1 MKISEKAKALV
12 AAAMVSATAA
22 AGSGTAPVAVRWEMG
37 QNGAEKGYY
46 SSRFVI
52 KNTSGRP
59 LDANWQFFFN
69 QFSRRV
75 KLPDSSPVDVD
86 EVSTTYY
93 RVKPNSR
100 YHNMAAGDSIVV
112 DLLMR
117 GTMVNV
123 SYMPMGGH
131 VVLNGDT
138 RNPLPVTITYSR
150 LDDPKQ
156 WGMRADYPDGRRIYA
171 QNQSLALPAQHTTVT
186 GTPYDQ
192 MPAPKS
198 VSLGQGYT
206 QVSTAVTIKTALL
219 GRSTS
224 LGRRYLEREL
234 KERGIYC
241 TSSQPTTIELKVDSK
256 VGPDNYE
263 AYRLVVDNGAV
274 TITGASETGLLNGVK
289 TLISAIDHSQGRKL
303 PNATVTDAPDFHYRG
318 FMLDIA
324 RNFIPYDCIKKF
336 VDLLAYYKINTYQ
349 FHFTDDEAWRLE
361 IPGLP
366 ELTEVASRRGCT
378 LDENGY
384 LAQIFDGNGNPDDL
398 SQSANGYL
406 TRSQFVELLRY
417 AHERGV
423 RIIPEIETPGHAR
436 AAKVAMLNRYRRLI
450 ATDSV
455 AACQYVLWDDNDQSV
470 FTSAQSYHD
479 NVLNVSSDGVYRF
492 IDKVVTELQSMYKD
506 AGLKLDIVHLGGD
519 EVPSGSWDKTPTVQA
534 LMKREG
540 MKSAHEVSQYYMRR
554 ITDILYPRGIRVE
567 GWQEIALGHD
577 DAYNQTMSKRIAG
590 VNAWSTVGSRD
601 VVPYTIANAGYP
613 VILSN
618 VTNFYMDM
626 GYNWH
631 QYEIGLHW
639 GGAVDEFAAFDA
651 QPWNIYRSA
660 RTAYDGTPIDLK
672 RAADGKVQL
681 SRPENVIGVQGQLW
695 GETLRSW
702 DMVQY
707 YCLPK
712 VFGLVERGWNS
723 RPEWGEEYD
732 DSSRYVAARN
742 AYNQRIFRELPQLS
756 QRGYS
761 FRIPQPG
768 IVVSDGKLLAN
779 TQYPSLVVRY
789 TVDGSEPTLDSPVWT
804 SPVAVPSGTKL
815 IKAKAYYSPKLS
827 SVTTYL
833 WLDR

>member
-1 MKISEKAKALV
+1 MKISKKAKAL
-12 AAAMVSATAA
+12 AAAAIVAVSASAST
-22 AGSGTAPVAVRWEMG
+22 GTAPVAVRWVMG

-52 KNTSGRP
+52 KNTSGHQ

-75 KLPDSSPVDVD
+75 KLPDGCPVDVD

-93 RVKPNSR
+93 RVKPNGLYR
-100 YHNMAAGDSIVV
+100 AIPAGDSIVV

-123 SYMPMGGH
+123 SYIPMGGH
-131 VVLNGDT
+131 VVLNGDLSH
-138 RNPLPVTITYSR
+138 PLPVTIAYSR

-156 WGMRADYPDGRRIYA
+156 WGMRADYPDGRRVYA
-171 QNQSLALPAQHTTVT
+171 QNQSLALPAQHTAVT

-192 MPAPKS
+192 MPALKS
-198 VSLGQGYT
+198 VNLSQGYT
-206 QVSTAVTIKTALL
+206 SVPTTITIKSRSLSRATA
-219 GRSTS
+219 

-234 KERGIYC
+234 LSRGIYNA
-241 TSSQPTTIELKVDSK
+241 SSQPTTIELKVDAK
-256 VGPDNYE
+256 VDQSNYE
-263 AYRLVVDNGAV
+263 AYTLVVDNGAITV
-274 TITGASETGLLNGVK
+274 TGASETGLLNGVK
-289 TLISAIDHSQGRKL
+289 TLISAIDHAQGHRL
-303 PNATVTDAPDFHYRG
+303 PNASITDAPDFHYRG

-324 RNFIPYDCIKKF
+324 RNFIQFDCIKKF

-398 SQSANGYL
+398 TQSANGYL
-406 TRSQFVELLRY
+406 TRSQFVVLLRY

-423 RIIPEIETPGHAR
+423 SIIPEIETPGHAR

-479 NVLNVSSDGVYRF
+479 NVLNVASDGVYRF

-577 DAYNQTMSKRIAG
+577 DAYNQAMSKRIAG

-660 RTAYDGTPIDLK
+660 RTAYDGTPVDLK

-723 RPEWGEEYD
+723 RPEWGEDYA

-756 QRGYS
+756 KRGYS

-768 IVVSDGKLLAN
+768 VVVVDGKIKVN
-779 TQYPSLVVRY
+779 TQYGSLIVRY
-789 TVDGSEPTLDSPVWT
+789 TTDGSEPTLDSPVWK
-804 SPVAVPSGTKL
+804 SPVAVPAGAKL
-815 IKAKAYYSPKLS
+815 IKAKAYYSPTLS

>member
-1 MKISEKAKALV
+1 MMITKKAKALA
-12 AAAMVSATAA
+12 AAAMVTMGVAA
-22 AGSGTAPVAVRWEMG
+22 ATGGTSPVAVRWEMG

-52 KNTSGRP
+52 KNTSGQL

-75 KLPDSSPVDVD
+75 KLPEGCPVDVD

-100 YHNMAAGDSIVV
+100 YHSIAAGDSIVV

-131 VVLNGDT
+131 IVIDGDT
-138 RNPLPVTITYSR
+138 RNPLPVAISYAR

-156 WGMRADYPDGRRIYA
+156 WGMRSDYPDGRRVWA
-171 QNQSLALPAQHTTVT
+171 QNESLAKPALQTEVT
-186 GTPYDQ
+186 ATPYDQ
-192 MPAPKS
+192 FPALKS
-198 VSLGQGYT
+198 VKLATGYT
-206 QVSTAVTIKTALL
+206 TIATAVNVKAS
-219 GRSTS
+219 GRATS
-224 LGRRYLEREL
+224 LGRKYLEREFQS
-234 KERGIYC
+234 RGIYKA
-241 TSSQPTTIELKVDSK
+241 TGQNATIVLKVDSK
-256 VGPDNYE
+256 VNADNYE
-263 AYRLVVDNGAV
+263 AYTMVVDNGTI
-274 TITGASETGLLNGVK
+274 TITGASETGVLNGVK
-289 TLISAIDHSQGRKL
+289 TLVSAIDHSKGHRL
-303 PNATVTDAPDFHYRG
+303 PNATVTDAPDMHYRG

-324 RNFIPYDCIKKF
+324 RNFIPFDCLKKF

-384 LAQIFDGNGNPDDL
+384 LAQIFDGNGNPDDP

-406 TRSQFVELLRY
+406 TRSQFIELLRY

-436 AAKVAMLNRYRRLI
+436 AAKVAMLNRYRRLA

-455 AACQYVLWDDNDQSV
+455 AARYYQLWDDNDKSK

-479 NVLNVSSDGVYRF
+479 NVLNVANEGVYRF
-492 IDKVVTELQSMYKD
+492 LDKVITELQAMYKE
-506 AGLKLDIVHLGGD
+506 AGQKLDIVHLGGD
-519 EVPSGSWDKTPTVQA
+519 EVPTGSWDATPEVQA
-534 LMKREG
+534 LMKRQG

-567 GWQEIALGHD
+567 GWQEVALGHD
-577 DAYNQTMSKRIAG
+577 DAYNAEMSKRIAG

-626 GYNWH
+626 GYTWH

-639 GGAVDEFAAFDA
+639 GGAVDEFAAYDA

-660 RTAYDGTPIDLK
+660 RTAYDGTPVNLQT
-672 RAADGKVQL
+672 AADGKVEL
-681 SRPENVIGVQGQLW
+681 KAPANVIGVQAQLW

-702 DMVQY
+702 GMVQY

-712 VFGLVERGWNS
+712 VLGLVERGWNS
-723 RPEWGEEYD
+723 RPEWGEDYTD
-732 DSSRYVAARN
+732 DSRYIAHRN
-742 AYNQRIFRELPQLS
+742 AYNLRIERELPLLGH
-756 QRGYS
+756 RGYS

-768 IVVSDGKLLAN
+768 VVVEDGKIKVN
-779 TQYPSLVVRY
+779 TQYSSLIVRY
-789 TVDGSEPTLDSPVWT
+789 TTDGSEPTLDSPVWK
-804 SPVAVPSGTKL
+804 SPVTVPAGAKL
-815 IKAKAYYSPKLS
+815 IKAKAYYSPTLS